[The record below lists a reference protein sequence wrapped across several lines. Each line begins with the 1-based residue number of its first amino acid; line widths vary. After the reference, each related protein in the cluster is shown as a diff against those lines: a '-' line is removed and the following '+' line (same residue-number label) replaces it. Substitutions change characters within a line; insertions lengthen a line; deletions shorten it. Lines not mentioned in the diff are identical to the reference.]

1 MDNSTVKET
10 WIDKLVDELV
20 DAKDAVSELS
30 SDKDLLD
37 TMVRIILNC
46 SDLDYGNKD
55 LRLSTE
61 RAILVYVK
69 AIYPESYAARIKE
82 RKAERDADKIRKA
95 EVAATEEA

>member
-20 DAKDAVSELS
+20 DAKDEVSRLTVCQES
-30 SDKDLLD
+30 LD

-61 RAILVYVK
+61 RAILEYVK
-69 AIYPESYAARIKE
+69 AIYPSRYAARIQE
-82 RKAERDADKIRKA
+82 LKAERDADKIRKA

>member
-1 MDNSTVKET
+1 MDNSTIKET

-61 RAILVYVK
+61 RAILEYVK

-82 RKAERDADKIRKA
+82 LKAERDADKIRKA

>member
-20 DAKDAVSELS
+20 DAKDEVSRLTFY
-30 SDKDLLD
+30 KDSLD

-46 SDLDYGNKD
+46 SDLDYSDKD
-55 LRLSTE
+55 LRLATE
-61 RAILVYVK
+61 RAILEYIK
-69 AIYPESYAARIKE
+69 AIYPSSYAARIKE
-82 RKAERDADKIRKA
+82 LKAERDADKIRKA